1 MLQVTGK
8 INEDTA
14 QKNMQSE
21 VLFIYKLLGIIA
33 GGWAHYYFIIKTI
46 ILLRERQHV
55 TYKRVEKISEEQ
67 KEMKEQLTILQTQ
80 HDDKICNNTRRKK

>member
-1 MLQVTGK
+1 MTGK

-21 VLFIYKLLGIIA
+21 VLFIYKLFGIIA

-46 ILLRERQHV
+46 ILIRERQSV
-55 TYKRVEKISEEQ
+55 TYKRVEGMIEDHEIIK
-67 KEMKEQLTILQTQ
+67 KQLTILQTQ
-80 HDDKICNNTRRKK
+80 HEDRICSTRRPKRK

>member
-1 MLQVTGK
+1 MTEK

-21 VLFIYKLLGIIA
+21 VLFIYKLFGIIA

-46 ILLRERQHV
+46 ILIRERQSV
-55 TYKRVEKISEEQ
+55 TYKRVEEMIEEQ
-67 KEMKEQLTILQTQ
+67 KEFKEQFTILKTQ
-80 HDDKICNNTRRKK
+80 HEDRICSTRRPKRK

>member
-1 MLQVTGK
+1 MTGK

-21 VLFIYKLLGIIA
+21 IIFIYKLFGIIA

-46 ILLRERQHV
+46 ILLRERQSV
-55 TYKRVEKISEEQ
+55 TYKRVEGMIEEQ
-67 KEMKEQLTILQTQ
+67 KEFKEQFTILKTQ
-80 HDDKICNNTRRKK
+80 HEDRICSTRKGKRK

>member
-1 MLQVTGK
+1 MTGK

-21 VLFIYKLLGIIA
+21 VLFIYKLFGIIA

-46 ILLRERQHV
+46 ILLRERQSV
-55 TYKRVEKISEEQ
+55 TYKRVEGMIADH
-67 KEMKEQLTILQTQ
+67 EMIKKQLTILQTQ
-80 HDDKICNNTRRKK
+80 HEDRICSNRRPKRK